1 MTIGKSNFTLAEN
14 LYKSKCPVLLKS
26 INDNS
31 KSLFF
36 SSTIPETSD
45 RYIITPTVMTY
56 FVYKDFDSFEAAL
69 SKTYSEFFARELEGN
84 LKTQK
89 KSLSKFERIK
99 YAVLEDNKMIPH
111 QKGLVAEHPIDRNS
125 ARHRFK
131 ELARKFTD
139 KDISTKSNKNFIFAI
154 KKIYFMIILAMNE
167 IRIFSTLSGKGSE
180 RYKGISAVRNDGKV
194 YSCFYKEVLQPTES
208 FIDECYDFI
217 EDLKYYLYDDDL
229 ILAKTLHFIESTKI
243 RPAIKEL
250 VGEL

>member
-1 MTIGKSNFTLAEN
+1 MTIGKSNFTIAEN
-14 LYKSKCPVLLKS
+14 LYQSKCPVLLKS

-36 SSTIPETSD
+36 SSNIPETTD
-45 RYIITPTVMTY
+45 RYIITPTVMSY

-99 YAVLEDNKMIPH
+99 YAVLEDNKMISH

-125 ARHRFK
+125 ARHKFK
-131 ELARKFTD
+131 ELSKKFRFIDVSPDT
-139 KDISTKSNKNFIFAI
+139 NKNFIFAI
-154 KKIYFMIILAMNE
+154 KKIYFMIILAMNQ
-167 IRIFSTLSGKGSE
+167 IRIFSTFSGKGSD
-180 RYKGISAVRNDGKV
+180 RYKGVRAIRNDGKI
-194 YSCFYKEVLQPTES
+194 YDCFYREVLQPTEA

-229 ILAKTLHFIESTKI
+229 ILTKTLHFIESTKAI
-243 RPAIKEL
+243 PAIKEL